1 MMTFLDIITVYF
13 AIVCTII
20 VLCFDLN
27 IKEKS
32 INYDLHVKILRC
44 LMSSQEVFVR
54 LRAILISV
62 VPTAKLGEAAAV
74 KHDRGRPTGAPTSAV
89 SSARNGLRYPCG

>member
-1 MMTFLDIITVYF
+1 M
-13 AIVCTII
+13 
-20 VLCFDLN
+20 
-27 IKEKS
+27 
-32 INYDLHVKILRC
+32 NYDIHVKNLRC

-54 LRAILISV
+54 LPVIPISV

-74 KHDRGRPTGAPTSAV
+74 NHDRGRPTGAPTSAV